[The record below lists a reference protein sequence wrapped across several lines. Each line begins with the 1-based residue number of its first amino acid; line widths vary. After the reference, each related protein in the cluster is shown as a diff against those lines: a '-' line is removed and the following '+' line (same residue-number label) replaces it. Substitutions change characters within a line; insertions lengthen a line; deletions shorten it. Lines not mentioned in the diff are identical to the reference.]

1 VTATEAKRPTSPL
14 AEPGT
19 AATAPEASG
28 RSAGRDPAAPAA
40 GLPRDEAA
48 TVPHLIEQPAG
59 ETGGPKGPEPT
70 RYGDWEKGGRCF
82 DF

>member
-1 VTATEAKRPTSPL
+1 VTATAARNPTSPP

-19 AATAPEASG
+19 AAVVPAGSG
-28 RSAGRDPAAPAA
+28 RSADRGPAAPKAGVRRDGPAA
-40 GLPRDEAA
+40 S
-48 TVPHLIEQPAG
+48 PHLIEQPTG

>member
-1 VTATEAKRPTSPL
+1 VTAAHAKRPTSPP

-19 AATAPEASG
+19 AATPPASG
-28 RSAGRDPAAPAA
+28 RRAGRDPAVPSSGA
-40 GLPRDEAA
+40 PRDEAA
-48 TVPHLIEQPAG
+48 AQPRPIEQPAG